1 MNREDVARKVKEL
14 VSEVLELKCSI
25 EEIKEDDMLS
35 TYGLSSF
42 TAIRLIVLIES
53 EYDFEF
59 LDEDLVFENF
69 ESLNKLVDY
78 IMKSA
83 S

>member
-35 TYGLSSF
+35 IYGLSSF

-69 ESLNKLVDY
+69 ESVNKLVDY

>member
-1 MNREDVARKVKEL
+1 MKKQEVVSKVKEL
-14 VSEVLELKCSI
+14 VSEVLELESSI

-42 TAIRLIVLIES
+42 TAIQLIVLIEN

-69 ESLNKLVDY
+69 ESVNKLVDY
-78 IMKSA
+78 IMKNA
-83 S
+83 N